1 MNGSLVRVV
10 DELRWRGEGGVRG
23 REGGGEGAEG
33 GAGRGERAV
42 CTLDMFSTMR
52 AQLRLIEVV
61 GSSKPRLRSG
71 AITASADEKISW
83 TKITPASLWTVS
95 ATLVGSRMQPM
106 ISGTK
111 PLMSLFV
118 IVAHASF
125 IACVAASLTCETGRG
140 EAGVSGEEEEEE
152 GRGRGGGHG
161 GAPRPS
167 CPT

>member
-1 MNGSLVRVV
+1 
-10 DELRWRGEGGVRG
+10 
-23 REGGGEGAEG
+23 
-33 GAGRGERAV
+33 
-42 CTLDMFSTMR
+42 MFSTMR

-140 EAGVSGEEEEEE
+140 EAGGERRARGEEE